1 VDVQAE
7 ADRLIGL
14 DEAGRQR
21 EMLVIA
27 LRLGEQASGNWR
39 ALHQMDV
46 EFLDGITGDRTGNG
60 SPFEGPE

>member
-1 VDVQAE
+1 MDVGTE